1 MNLLELIMT
10 KEYLNRK
17 ENIMNEVLLSAANIV
32 AAVTVYFGMLI
43 VVPKI
48 ADKAS
53 KKYRK

>member
-1 MNLLELIMT
+1 
-10 KEYLNRK
+10 
-17 ENIMNEVLLSAANIV
+17 MNEVFLNAANIV
-32 AAVTVYFGMLI
+32 AAVAVYFGVLI

>member
-1 MNLLELIMT
+1 
-10 KEYLNRK
+10 
-17 ENIMNEVLLSAANIV
+17 MNEILLSAANIV
-32 AAVTVYFGMLI
+32 AAVAVYFGTLI

>member
-1 MNLLELIMT
+1 MT

-32 AAVTVYFGMLI
+32 AAVAVYFGMLI